1 MQIQWIVYIFIG
13 VKELLIF
20 LLKLNFHFIP
30 QTNLPFFDT
39 LYFSL
44 LRMGHEVSWG
54 GSHLSADATEERL
67 HCQIWQ
73 STTPPS
79 VRCPPPPPA
88 LGQVY
93 APSSLCWSFWVSV
106 VWLPLPLLSNA
117 WTGLLFRW
125 WLRLLR
131 NLRCGSPFRTFW
143 YSYFGGPFL
152 CSVHSWHFDCVLSQ
166 IHVLRHGIL
175 HLMLYLLSSY
185 LWIYSLM
192 VQNCRVLEWF
202 RDHPITGSALSHS
215 RRSWE

>member
-1 MQIQWIVYIFIG
+1 MRCREVAAIYQLMLRRSGCTVRFDSQPR
-13 VKELLIF
+13 LL
-20 LLKLNFHFIP
+20 
-30 QTNLPFFDT
+30 
-39 LYFSL
+39 
-44 LRMGHEVSWG
+44 
-54 GSHLSADATEERL
+54 LSDA
-67 HCQIWQ
+67 
-73 STTPPS
+73 PP
-79 VRCPPPPPA
+79 CPPPA

-152 CSVHSWHFDCVLSQ
+152 CSAHSWHFDCVLSQ
-166 IHVLRHGIL
+166 IHVLRHGVL
-175 HLMLYLLSSY
+175 YLMLYLLSSC

-192 VQNCRVLEWF
+192 VQNCRVLVWF

-215 RRSWE
+215 QRSWE